1 MAYPTGPLLAA
12 LADRILANLD
22 FIEARAPTWGS
33 ATQNEPPYA
42 DTQLL
47 ISLLGVLVFP
57 HEQAPEALGNLLRDY
72 TSIGRVVKVIY
83 SVHEG
88 DDRVEL
94 TDADGEAVLIDPA
107 VIKNL
112 PRLLRNSV
120 AHFNVLPRD
129 DQGRFC
135 GIRVW
140 NKTPEPDRLITFVAD
155 IDFKELRLL
164 ARHVL
169 TEMRKHRIDV
179 PLEDPHDPMKKVEEQ
194 KYREQPKTKG
204 KVPILNRDI
213 WEDLVDVHGGDP
225 VAARTTMDRSLRREI
240 KRLRADQKRER

>member
-22 FIEARAPTWGS
+22 FIADRAPTS
-33 ATQNEPPYA
+33 ATQNQAPYE

-57 HEQAPEALGNLLRDY
+57 HERAPKALGNLLRNY
-72 TSIGRVVKVIY
+72 PLRPVMNVI
-83 SVHEG
+83 HNDHKDG
-88 DDRVEL
+88 DRVEL
-94 TDADGEAVLIDPA
+94 TDADGEPVLIDPA
-107 VIKNL
+107 VITEL

-140 NKTPEPDRLITFVAD
+140 NRTPKPDRWITFVAD
-155 IDFKELRLL
+155 IDFDELRRL

-169 TEMRKHRIDV
+169 TEMRKHRTDD
-179 PLEDPHDPMKKVEEQ
+179 PLEDPHDPMKEVEEQ
-194 KYREQPKTKG
+194 KYRERPKRNG
-204 KVPILNRDI
+204 EARHLNPEI
-213 WEDLVDVHGGDP
+213 WNDLVDAHGGD
-225 VAARTTMDRSLRREI
+225 VRAARTKMDRWLKAEV
-240 KRLRADQKRER
+240 KRLLADQKRGT